1 MESDSTIIENLGDF
15 NKRVFIHTPVELI
28 DSVKET
34 LKSVEYSFLERKSK
48 KNWFSQEI
56 FTFII
61 TVHDVNPI
69 YYIEC
74 IQSVLN
80 QTYRKIEVIIIEHG
94 TNIGITNY
102 NMGLLLKDDRVKIL
116 RIFENKIDNY
126 FKLIN
131 AAIFFS
137 IGEYFYFIAQ
147 DDRVSN
153 NYVEKMMQLF
163 LSNNNCNTAAPLPI
177 SINKNGDENTL
188 TSDIFRTRN
197 IRNQFTNGVDLA
209 NSFMNNE
216 NKIIMPGGIFAHR
229 TINVLE
235 HGGIDSENDVSQ
247 IFKFAIYGES
257 GFDSSAIL
265 YWRHHDLQTNK
276 LLTKQGFL
284 KYKHQIN
291 YFHDLSKAIKINFG
305 SKIAEDILSYGKNY
319 ARRNLV
325 GVIVRLI
332 ESKNFRVLALY
343 CARMLKEVPI
353 LIIMYSIFKSILMIS
368 VKVFDKGFRHLK
380 DLIQHVQ

>member
-1 MESDSTIIENLGDF
+1 
-15 NKRVFIHTPVELI
+15 
-28 DSVKET
+28 
-34 LKSVEYSFLERKSK
+34 
-48 KNWFSQEI
+48 
-56 FTFII
+56 
-61 TVHDVNPI
+61 
-69 YYIEC
+69 
-74 IQSVLN
+74 
-80 QTYRKIEVIIIEHG
+80 
-94 TNIGITNY
+94 
-102 NMGLLLKDDRVKIL
+102 MGLLLKDDRVKIL